1 MAEDTTA
8 GEGRTA
14 PIEHALRWAGAVERA
29 VLVALLVMLLVV
41 VLVST
46 FELGVLL
53 VSKLA
58 SPASLEQLLGSEALF
73 AVYETFFL
81 ILIGVELMDTVRV
94 YLKEEVIH
102 VEAVLLVAITAV
114 ARKVIVL
121 DLGKYG
127 ALVLLGL
134 GALMLALTGGYYLLR
149 LGMRTSRYGSA
160 A

>member
-1 MAEDTTA
+1 MYESTPTPDDRTTPLA
-8 GEGRTA
+8 R
-14 PIEHALRWAGAVERA
+14 ALRWVSTVEHT
-29 VLVALLVMLLVV
+29 VLAALLVMLLVV
-41 VLVST
+41 VVVST
-46 FELGVLL
+46 FELGVQM
-53 VSKLA
+53 VGKLA
-58 SPASLEQLLGSEALF
+58 SPSSLAELLGSEALF

-127 ALVLLGL
+127 SLVLVGL
-134 GALMLALTGGYYLLR
+134 GALLLALTGGYYLLR
-149 LGMRTSRYGSA
+149 LGLRTPRCGTNA
-160 A
+160 